1 MERTVRCTRCECM
14 IKIAGPTDGGR
25 EIFQP
30 VTCPFCEALNEI
42 RWPIGSGHTVG
53 RYFEGEILK

>member
-1 MERTVRCTRCECM
+1 M